1 MKRHRLGGFLLL
13 GYFISSNVV
22 KKISHFLLIAFMLL
36 AASVVYAKDQA
47 SEAKIKAAYINQFSH
62 FVHWSEAAGSI
73 KKISICVLGIE
84 DVSKE
89 LQPLTQ
95 LTGTG
100 FTVKLHKVTALENIE
115 HCNMLYIAKSE
126 SGNLKAVLGYVDKK
140 PVLTISSIND
150 FAREGGMIGFVIAD
164 SKVRLEINPGVVNRS
179 GLNVSAR
186 LLEVSRI
193 IETEEFKGRE

>member
-13 GYFISSNVV
+13 GYLISSNVV

-36 AASVVYAKDQA
+36 AASVVYAQDQA

-62 FVHWSEAAGSI
+62 FVHWPEAAGSI
-73 KKISICVLGIE
+73 KNISICVLGIE

-95 LTGTG
+95 LADTG
-100 FTVKLHKVTALENIE
+100 FSVKLHKLKAFENIE

-126 SGNLKAVLGYVDKK
+126 AGNLKAILGYVDKK
-140 PVLTISSIND
+140 PVLTISSIYD
-150 FAREGGMIGFVIAD
+150 FAREGGMVGFVISA
-164 SKVRLEINPGVVNRS
+164 SKVRLEINPERVKRS
-179 GLNVSAR
+179 GLKMSAR

-193 IETEEFKGRE
+193 IETEETKGRE